1 MLVEVALLLV
11 NVMLLGLL
19 LYGLLQPKAARRAV
33 KDVLKESG
41 ERLKARRRLRAK
53 TPAACELCCM
63 AQAVSLAERAAAI
76 PYCQRKSNRGRKKT
90 ISSEGYACLRPDCPY
105 FLVTSEVVHALVS
118 DGQHGQGHDIQR
130 WLCQWCGHTYTARHG
145 TAMFRLKNPHTL
157 VEMAYK
163 LLCKGKTGRDIADVI
178 GVDEATVGLWLERAG
193 RQAHRQ
199 HEQVCHRLT
208 PAVLQLDELQGRLRG
223 ALKLVWIWVA
233 IDAQTKLILE
243 LHVGSRKTE
252 AAMAFVHRLV
262 HRLQPGH
269 LPLFLSDGLAAYFY
283 ALSAHFG
290 TWQQN
295 PDKDQPIWQV
305 SVRLVYAQLIKV
317 TRWRRLLAAFP
328 RAVCGTL
335 EQARQR
341 LRQAGFSGKIQ
352 TAFIERVNLTLRQGI
367 APLARRC
374 WAPYRSPAPLLSHL
388 ELYRAYYHFI
398 RPHQSLTVAK
408 RERTPAMA
416 AGLTDH
422 RWTFHEW
429 LTRPVYRI

>member
-1 MLVEVALLLV
+1 MQVEILLLV
-11 NVMLLGLL
+11 VNVLWMGLM
-19 LYGLLQPKAARRAV
+19 LYGLLRPKAARRAV
-33 KDVLKESG
+33 KDVLKETG
-41 ERLKARRRLRAK
+41 ERLKARRQLRAK
-53 TPAACELCCM
+53 TPAACALCCTE
-63 AQAVSLAERAAAI
+63 QAVGLVERPTPL
-76 PYCQRKSNRGRKKT
+76 PYWQRKSKRGRKKT
-90 ISSEGYACLRPDCPY
+90 IRSEGYACLRLDCPY
-105 FLVTSEVVHALVS
+105 FLVTSEAVHALVC

-145 TAMFRLKNPHTL
+145 TALFRLKKPQAV
-157 VEMAYK
+157 VEIALK
-163 LLCKGKTGRDIADVI
+163 LLCKGMTGRDIAEVI
-178 GVDEATVGLWLERAG
+178 GVDEATVGLWLARAG
-193 RQAHRQ
+193 SQAQRQ
-199 HEQVCHRLT
+199 HEQVCRNLT
-208 PAVLQLDELQGRLRG
+208 PAVVQLDELQGRLRG

-252 AAMAFVHRLV
+252 AAMTFVHRLA

-290 TWQQN
+290 TWQHN
-295 PDKDQPIWQV
+295 PDKDQPVWQV
-305 SVRLVYAQLIKV
+305 NARLVYAQLIKV

-328 RAVCGTL
+328 RAVCGTV
-335 EQARQR
+335 EQARQL

-367 APLARRC
+367 APLARHC
-374 WAPYRSPAPLLSHL
+374 WAPYRSSAPLLSHL

-429 LTRPVYRI
+429 LTRPVYPI